1 MFTRAI
7 VKKPCQAMIH
17 GITTANLG
25 KPDYQLAL
33 QQHAAYV
40 QALEQC
46 GLKVTVLEADES
58 YPDSCFVEDTAV
70 LTPKFALITNPGAPS
85 RKGEVASMIPIIKQ
99 FYSKDAIEYI
109 QAPGTLEGGDVMMV
123 GDHFYIGISDRTN
136 QEGAGQFIH
145 ALEKHGMSGEMV
157 PLHTILHL
165 KTGLSYIENNNLLIS
180 GEFLENPIFSK
191 FHQIP
196 ITADDAYSTNGL
208 WINGKVLVAAGYPKT
223 KKAIEDLGYEVLEV
237 DTSEY
242 RKIDGSLTC
251 LSLRF

>member
-70 LTPKFALITNPGAPS
+70 LTD
-85 RKGEVASMIPIIKQ
+85 RKSV
-99 FYSKDAIEYI
+99 
-109 QAPGTLEGGDVMMV
+109 V
-123 GDHFYIGISDRTN
+123 
-136 QEGAGQFIH
+136 
-145 ALEKHGMSGEMV
+145 
-157 PLHTILHL
+157 
-165 KTGLSYIENNNLLIS
+165 
-180 GEFLENPIFSK
+180 
-191 FHQIP
+191 
-196 ITADDAYSTNGL
+196 
-208 WINGKVLVAAGYPKT
+208 
-223 KKAIEDLGYEVLEV
+223 
-237 DTSEY
+237 
-242 RKIDGSLTC
+242 
-251 LSLRF
+251 